1 MTTVNAAGTTP
12 APVEPSGATAPAGEE
27 EFVATASF
35 AQQRLW
41 VMEQMEDGA
50 ATYNIQMG
58 LRLQGA
64 VDVPVLRRVLAEI
77 LRRHEVLRTRLVL
90 EDGELVQLISA
101 GATLPLREVD
111 LRRSADPEG
120 AWQVEAERDLHAPF
134 DVSVQLPLRA
144 VLFRPADD
152 RHVLLL
158 TLDHLVCDAR
168 SLQVLH
174 TELVSLYPAL
184 AAGSASPLPELPV
197 QYADYADWQR
207 EWLEG
212 EAQRRQL
219 AYWRGRLGGETP
231 RLTFHRRQDAQ
242 EAPTSLSRSHGLPD
256 GLIGELEELARREGA
271 SLFSVLLSA
280 FGVMMSRYG
289 RQDDFVVGSLLSG
302 RTRPELEDLIGF
314 FVNTVG
320 LRVDLSGRPSF
331 GELLARVHEVTLEA
345 YDHQDVPFEQVARE
359 LAPDYEQGRSQPF
372 FDVMFQLADLNRKSV
387 RTADVSFEPLV
398 MASAPAPVDL
408 VVAVLREED
417 AYTCVW
423 DFRSDLFGPAGIE
436 RMQRQYVELLHAVVA
451 DPDQAVADLA
461 RTAPH
466 EGDSPR
472 DVTAGPVGGD
482 IEGDSEGNVEGD
494 TERWTF
500 ARHFD
505 GVARRRPDAT
515 ALVAGEERLTY
526 RELAGRADR
535 LAHVLAARGVGP
547 GSVVGIH
554 LERGLDQV
562 LAVLAVLRAGGAY
575 LPLDPAYPAE
585 RIGYMIDDAGPC
597 LVVTARGLPAL
608 AARRPGATVPIE
620 ELTAEAETA
629 PGAPPSVA
637 GVWADDLAY
646 VIYTSGST
654 GRPKGTGVPHRGM
667 RVVIDAMASVLGL
680 TGEDRVL
687 HFASAS
693 FDASVFEML
702 MAFGAGAA
710 LHLAPTDRGVPVD
723 LTVFLREQRITALVL
738 PPSALAALVEDD
750 GLPALRTVSVAG
762 EACPPALAARWA
774 GARRF
779 FNLYG
784 PTEATIWSTW
794 HRVTPGETAG
804 VPIGRPVP
812 GTAVYLVD
820 EELRPVPVGAPG
832 ELCVAGPTVARGYLG
847 RAALTAERF
856 VPDPFGDVPGGR
868 LYRTGDLARRNE
880 SGALEFLGRMD
891 DQVKIRGFRIE
902 LGEIE
907 RTVAAHPEVR
917 EAVVVVREDTP
928 GTRTV
933 VAYAVARPGAEPGP
947 EELRELCG
955 RSLPHYMVPSHVV
968 LLGRLPVSGA
978 GKVDR
983 KALPAPERAADADTA
998 EAPDGP
1004 LEEAIAEIWSEVL
1017 GAGSVARTD
1026 DFFALGGNSLSATQV
1041 IVRVRQDFDL
1051 ALPVRAL
1058 FDSTRLGDFTEA
1070 VRVAASAQD

>member
-1 MTTVNAAGTTP
+1 MTTVNAAVPSP
-12 APVEPSGATAPAGEE
+12 APTEPAGAPAPAGGE
-27 EFVATASF
+27 EFVAAASF

-64 VDVPVLRRVLAEI
+64 LDVPVLRRVLTEI
-77 LRRHEVLRTRLVL
+77 LRRHEVLRTRLAL

-101 GATLPLREVD
+101 EATLPLREVD
-111 LRRSADPEG
+111 LRGSADPEG

-152 RHVLLL
+152 GYVLLL

-174 TELVSLYPAL
+174 TELISLYPAL

-231 RLTFHRRQDAQ
+231 RLTFHRRQDA
-242 EAPTSLSRSHGLPD
+242 EGAPANDSRSHPLPD
-256 GLIGELEELARREGA
+256 GLVRELEELARREGA

-280 FGVMMSRYG
+280 FGVLIGRYG

-320 LRVDLSGRPSF
+320 LRLDLTGRPSF
-331 GELLARVHEVTLEA
+331 GELLARVHETTLEA
-345 YDHQDVPFEQVARE
+345 YAHQDVPFEQVARD
-359 LAPDYEQGRSQPF
+359 LAPDYEQGRGQPF
-372 FDVMFQLADLNRKSV
+372 FDVMFQLADLNRQSL
-387 RTADVSFEPLV
+387 RTPDLAFEPLV

-423 DFRSDLFGPAGIE
+423 DFRTDLFGPAGIE
-436 RMQRQYVELLHAVVA
+436 RMQRQYIDLLHAVVA
-451 DPDQAVADLA
+451 DPDRAVAELA
-461 RTAPH
+461 RTAPPGTDGAR
-466 EGDSPR
+466 EAAPAPAPGD
-472 DVTAGPVGGD
+472 GD
-482 IEGDSEGNVEGD
+482 DWNFV
-494 TERWTF
+494 
-500 ARHFD
+500 RHFD
-505 GVARRRPDAT
+505 AVARRTPDAP
-515 ALVAGEERLTY
+515 ALAAGGETLTY

-535 LAHVLAARGVGP
+535 LAHVLAARGIGP
-547 GSVVGIH
+547 ESIVGIH
-554 LERGLDQV
+554 LERGVDQIVSV
-562 LAVLAVLRAGGAY
+562 LATLKAGGAY
-575 LPLDPAYPAE
+575 LPLDPSYPAE
-585 RIGYMIDDAGPC
+585 RIGYMVDDAAPGLVITSRALPGPAAQWQD
-597 LVVTARGLPAL
+597 TA
-608 AARRPGATVPIE
+608 VPVE
-620 ELTAEAETA
+620 ELTAEAEKA
-629 PGAPPSVA
+629 PGTPPAAPETRD
-637 GVWADDLAY
+637 GHLAY

-654 GRPKGTGVPHRGM
+654 GRPKGTGVPHRGL
-667 RVVIDAMASVLGL
+667 RVVLDAMDSVLGL
-680 TGEDRVL
+680 TAGDRVL

-710 LHLAPTDRGVPVD
+710 LHLAPMDRGVPVD
-723 LTVFLREQRITALVL
+723 LTAFLRERAITALVL
-738 PPSALAALVEDD
+738 PPSALAALVEDA

-774 GARRF
+774 GGDRRF

-784 PTEATIWSTW
+784 PTEATIWSAW
-794 HRVTPGETAG
+794 HRVTPQDTAG

-812 GTAVYLVD
+812 GTAVYVLD
-820 EELRPVPVGAPG
+820 EELRPVPEGAPG
-832 ELCVAGPTVARGYLG
+832 ELCVAGPTVVRGYLG
-847 RAALTAERF
+847 RPALTAERF
-856 VPDPFGDVPGGR
+856 VPDPFGGAPGGR
-868 LYRTGDLARRNE
+868 LYRTGDLARRN
-880 SGALEFLGRMD
+880 GTGGLEFLGRLD
-891 DQVKIRGFRIE
+891 DQVKVRGFRIE

-907 RTVAAHPEVR
+907 RTVAAHPGVR
-917 EAVVVVREDTP
+917 EAVALVREDTP
-928 GTRTV
+928 GAPAV
-933 VAYAVARPGAEPGP
+933 VAYAVARPGAAPGP

-955 RSLPHYMVPSHVV
+955 RTLPHYMVPSQVV
-968 LLGRLPVSGA
+968 LLDRLPVSGA

-983 KALPAPERAADADTA
+983 KALPAPERAGTTDAA
-998 EAPDGP
+998 QAPDGP
-1004 LEEAIAEIWSEVL
+1004 LEEAIAEIWAEVL
-1017 GAGSVARTD
+1017 GAGSIARSD

-1041 IVRVRQDFDL
+1041 IVRLRQDFDL

-1070 VRVAASAQD
+1070 VRVAAAAQD

>member
-1 MTTVNAAGTTP
+1 MTTVNAAVPTSAP
-12 APVEPSGATAPAGEE
+12 AEPAGAPAPAGGE

-64 VDVPVLRRVLAEI
+64 LDTTLLRRVLAEI

-90 EDGELVQLISA
+90 EDGALVQLISA
-101 GATLPLREVD
+101 EATLPLREVD
-111 LRRSADPEG
+111 LRASADPET

-144 VLFRPADD
+144 VLFRPAEDE
-152 RHVLLL
+152 HVLLL

-184 AAGSASPLPELPV
+184 ASGSPSPLPELPV

-219 AYWRGRLGGETP
+219 AYWRDRLGGETP
-231 RLTFHRRQDAQ
+231 RLTFHRRQDA
-242 EAPTSLSRSHGLPD
+242 EGAAANASRSHPLPD
-256 GLIGELEELARREGA
+256 GLIHELEELARREGA

-280 FGVMMSRYG
+280 FGVLIGRYG

-320 LRVDLSGRPSF
+320 LRLDLTGRPSF

-345 YDHQDVPFEQVARE
+345 YAHQDVPFEQIAQDI
-359 LAPDYEQGRSQPF
+359 APEYEQGRSQPF
-372 FDVMFQLADLNRKSV
+372 FDVMFQLADLNRRSL
-387 RTADVSFEPLV
+387 RTPELSFEPLV

-423 DFRSDLFGPAGIE
+423 DYRTDLFGPAGIE
-436 RMQRQYVELLHAVVA
+436 RMQRQYVDLLRAVVA
-451 DPDQAVADLA
+451 DPDRAVADLA
-461 RTAPH
+461 RTAPTGTDGIREDAPDSAPAQ
-466 EGDSPR
+466 EG
-472 DVTAGPVGGD
+472 A
-482 IEGDSEGNVEGD
+482 EGWN
-494 TERWTF
+494 F

-505 GVARRRPDAT
+505 AVARRTPDAP
-515 ALVAGEERLTY
+515 ALVAGGETLTY
-526 RELAGRADR
+526 RELAERADR
-535 LAHVLAARGVGP
+535 LAHVLTGRGIGP
-547 GSVVGIH
+547 ESVVGIH
-554 LERGLDQV
+554 LERGLDQIVSV
-562 LAVLAVLRAGGAY
+562 LATLKAGGAY

-585 RIGYMIDDAGPC
+585 RIGFMIDDAAPGLVITSRALPGPAAD
-597 LVVTARGLPAL
+597 LRGTA
-608 AARRPGATVPIE
+608 VPVE
-620 ELTAEAETA
+620 DLTAEAEQTPGHA
-629 PGAPPSVA
+629 PAVPATGA
-637 GVWADDLAY
+637 DHLAY

-654 GRPKGTGVPHRGM
+654 GRPKGTGVPHRGL
-667 RVVIDAMASVLGL
+667 RVVLDAMDSVLAL
-680 TGEDRVL
+680 TADDRVL

-710 LHLAPTDRGVPVD
+710 LHLAPMDRGVPVD
-723 LTVFLREQRITALVL
+723 LTAFLQEQAITALVL
-738 PPSALAALVEDD
+738 PPSALAALVEDAD
-750 GLPALRTVSVAG
+750 LPALRTVSVAG
-762 EACPPALAARWA
+762 EPCPPALAARWA
-774 GARRF
+774 AGDRRF

-794 HRVTPGETAG
+794 HRVTPQDVAG

-812 GTAVYLVD
+812 GTAARVLD
-820 EELRPVPVGAPG
+820 EELRPVPDGAPG
-832 ELCVAGPTVARGYLG
+832 ELCVAGPTVVRGYLG
-847 RAALTAERF
+847 RPALTAERF
-856 VPDPFGDVPGGR
+856 VPDPFGGAPGAR
-868 LYRTGDLARRNE
+868 LYRTGDLVRRNE
-880 SGALEFLGRMD
+880 TGDLEFLGRLD
-891 DQVKIRGFRIE
+891 GQVKVRGFRIE

-907 RTVAAHPEVR
+907 RTVAAHPGVR
-917 EAVVVVREDTP
+917 EAVVVVREDIP
-928 GTRTV
+928 SAPAV
-933 VAYAVARPGAEPGP
+933 VAYVVARPGTAPGT

-955 RSLPHYMVPSHVV
+955 RTLPHYMVPSHVV
-968 LLGRLPVSGA
+968 LLDRLPVSGA
-978 GKVDR
+978 GKIDR
-983 KALPAPERAADADTA
+983 KALPAPERADTGDAA
-998 EAPDGP
+998 QAPDGP
-1004 LEEAIAEIWSEVL
+1004 LEEAIAEIWAEVL
-1017 GAGSVARTD
+1017 GAGAIARSD

-1041 IVRVRQDFDL
+1041 IVRLRQDFDL
-1051 ALPVRAL
+1051 ALPVRTL

-1070 VRVAASAQD
+1070 VRAAADSQD

>member
-12 APVEPSGATAPAGEE
+12 ALAEPSGASAPTGGE
-27 EFVATASF
+27 EFVAAASF

-64 VDVPVLRRVLAEI
+64 VDVPVLRGVLAEI
-77 LRRHEVLRTRLVL
+77 LRRHEVLRTRLAL

-101 GATLPLREVD
+101 EATLPLREVD
-111 LRRSADPEG
+111 LRGSADPEG

-134 DVSVQLPLRA
+134 DVSAQLPLRA

-184 AAGSASPLPELPV
+184 ASGSASPLPELPV

-212 EAQRRQL
+212 EAQHRQL
-219 AYWRGRLGGETP
+219 AYWRGRLGGEPP
-231 RLTFHRRQDAQ
+231 RLTFHRRQDTDG
-242 EAPTSLSRSHGLPD
+242 APTNLSRSHGLPD

-280 FGVMMSRYG
+280 FGVLIGRYG

-320 LRVDLSGRPSF
+320 LRLDLSGRPSF
-331 GELLARVHEVTLEA
+331 GELLARVHEVTLGA
-345 YDHQDVPFEQVARE
+345 YAHQDVPFEQVARE

-372 FDVMFQLADLNRKSV
+372 FDVMFQLADLNRQSV
-387 RTADVSFEPLV
+387 RTADLSFEPLV

-436 RMQRQYVELLHAVVA
+436 RMQRQYVDLLHAVVA
-451 DPDQAVADLA
+451 DPDLAVADLA
-461 RTAPH
+461 RNTPY
-466 EGDSPR
+466 EGDNSGE
-472 DVTAGPVGGD
+472 VSLVAS
-482 IEGDSEGNVEGD
+482 EGDD
-494 TERWTF
+494 ERWNF
-500 ARHFD
+500 ARHLD
-505 GVARRRPDAT
+505 GVARRHPDAT

-526 RELAGRADR
+526 RELAERADR

-547 GSVVGIH
+547 ERVVGIH
-554 LERGLDQV
+554 LERGIDQV
-562 LAVLAVLRAGGAY
+562 VAVLATLKAGGAY

-585 RIGYMIDDAGPC
+585 RIGYMIDDAAPC
-597 LVVTARGLPAL
+597 LVVTARGLPAP
-608 AARRPGATVPIE
+608 AAHRPGATVPIE
-620 ELTAEAETA
+620 DLTAEAETA
-629 PGAPPSVA
+629 PGTPPSVA
-637 GVWADDLAY
+637 EVGAGHLAY

-680 TGEDRVL
+680 TDEDRVL

-723 LTVFLREQRITALVL
+723 LTAFLAEQRITALVL
-738 PPSALAALVEDD
+738 PPSALAALVEEAD
-750 GLPALRTVSVAG
+750 LPDLRTVSVAG

-794 HRVTPGETAG
+794 HRVTPAETAG

-812 GTAVYLVD
+812 GTAAYVVD

-917 EAVVVVREDTP
+917 ETVVVVREDTP
-928 GTRTV
+928 GTRTI
-933 VAYAVARPGAEPGP
+933 VAYVVARPGAAPGP
-947 EELRELCG
+947 DELRELCG

-968 LLGRLPVSGA
+968 LLGQLPVSRA

-983 KALPAPERAADADTA
+983 KALPAPERAVASDTA

-1041 IVRVRQDFDL
+1041 IVRLRQDFDL

>member
-12 APVEPSGATAPAGEE
+12 ALAEPSGATAPTAGE
-27 EFVATASF
+27 EFVAAASF

-64 VDVPVLRRVLAEI
+64 VDVPVLRGVLAEI
-77 LRRHEVLRTRLVL
+77 LRRHEVLRTRLAL
-90 EDGELVQLISA
+90 EDGALVQLISA

-111 LRRSADPEG
+111 LRGSTDPEG

-144 VLFRPADD
+144 VLFRPAHD
-152 RHVLLL
+152 RYVLLL

-184 AAGSASPLPELPV
+184 ASGSASPLPELPV

-219 AYWRGRLGGETP
+219 AYWRTRLGGETP
-231 RLTFHRRQDAQ
+231 RLTFHRRQDAHG
-242 EAPTSLSRSHGLPD
+242 APTSLSRSHGLPD
-256 GLIGELEELARREGA
+256 GLIRDLEELARREGA

-280 FGVMMSRYG
+280 FGVLIGRHG

-320 LRVDLSGRPSF
+320 LRLDLSGRPSF

-345 YDHQDVPFEQVARE
+345 YAHQDVPFEQVARE

-372 FDVMFQLADLNRKSV
+372 FDVMFQLADLNRQSV
-387 RTADVSFEPLV
+387 RTADLSFEPLV

-436 RMQRQYVELLHAVVA
+436 RMQRQYVDLLHAVVA
-451 DPDQAVADLA
+451 DPDLAVADLA
-461 RTAPH
+461 RTMPY
-466 EGDSPR
+466 EGDN
-472 DVTAGPVGGD
+472 TGEAAPVPF
-482 IEGDSEGNVEGD
+482 EGDG
-494 TERWTF
+494 ERWNF

-505 GVARRRPDAT
+505 DVARRRPDAT

-526 RELAGRADR
+526 RELAERADR

-547 GSVVGIH
+547 ESVVGIH

-562 LAVLAVLRAGGAY
+562 VAVLATLKAGGAY

-585 RIGYMIDDAGPC
+585 RIGYMIDDAAPR
-597 LVVTARGLPAL
+597 LVVTAHGLPVP
-608 AARRPGATVPIE
+608 AAHRPGTTVLIE
-620 ELTAEAETA
+620 DLTAEAETA
-629 PGAPPSVA
+629 PDTPDTPPSVGEVRA
-637 GVWADDLAY
+637 GHLAY

-654 GRPKGTGVPHRGM
+654 GRPKGTEVPHRGM
-667 RVVIDAMASVLGL
+667 RLVIDAMASVLGL

-687 HFASAS
+687 HLASAS

-710 LHLAPTDRGVPVD
+710 LHLAPVDRGVPVD
-723 LTVFLREQRITALVL
+723 LTAFLKERRITALVL
-738 PPSALAALVEDD
+738 PPSALAALVDEA
-750 GLPALRTVSVAG
+750 GLPELRTVAVAG
-762 EACPPALAARWA
+762 ESCPPALAARWA

-794 HRVTPGETAG
+794 HRVTPAEAAG

-812 GTAVYLVD
+812 GTAVYVVD
-820 EELRPVPVGAPG
+820 EELRPAPVGAPG

-902 LGEIE
+902 LCEIE

-917 EAVVVVREDTP
+917 ETVVVVREDTP
-928 GTRTV
+928 GTQTI
-933 VAYAVARPGAEPGP
+933 VAYVVARPGAAPGP

-983 KALPAPERAADADTA
+983 KALPVPERAAAATDTA

-1004 LEEAIAEIWSEVL
+1004 LEEAIAEIWAEVL
-1017 GAGSVARTD
+1017 GAGSVTRTD

-1041 IVRVRQDFDL
+1041 IVRLRQDFDL